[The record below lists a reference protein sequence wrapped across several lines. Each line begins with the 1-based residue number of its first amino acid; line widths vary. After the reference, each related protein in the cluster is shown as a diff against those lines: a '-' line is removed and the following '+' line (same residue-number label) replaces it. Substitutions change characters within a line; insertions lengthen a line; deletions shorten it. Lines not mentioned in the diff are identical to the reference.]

1 MKPKKMAEAL
11 HQRIANA
18 RESAGFTITE
28 AAQQL
33 GFKNYQT
40 LSSIEKGLR
49 NISANELIEMA
60 RLYGRGLEY
69 FFNPEVSPEP
79 LPLWRKK
86 EKSNVTKEQRQFLS
100 FLEKYSNLENLLDLK
115 RRWTEIRSSYDRDDF
130 KNDGF
135 AVADKLGQDIHKKLD
150 LGSRPACN
158 LLNVLENN
166 LRFKIIHLPLQEDAS
181 AASIVD
187 DNLGVGIVINSND
200 VPWRRNYDL
209 AHELFHIVTWNI
221 FSPGEI
227 GDGTKKTKPE
237 QYADI
242 FASSLLLPENH
253 LIDALKELATNHET
267 KKVDII
273 ELAKDFG
280 VSTEAILWRL
290 VNLNKLKKS
299 LVLKILDDSSF
310 RDLDRTLRRELH
322 EEYRPSRLPA
332 RFISL
337 ACRCLVA
344 GKISRGTFAEYLEI
358 NRADVDD
365 YLAEMGFAEENY
377 EKIAVA

>member
-1 MKPKKMAEAL
+1 MKPKKMVEAL
-11 HQRIANA
+11 HRRIVVA
-18 RESAGFTITE
+18 RESAGFSIAE

-40 LSSIEKGLR
+40 LSSIENGSR
-49 NISANELIEMA
+49 NISANELIKMA
-60 RLYGRGLEY
+60 RLYVRSLDY
-69 FFNPEVSPEP
+69 FFNPDVSAEP

-86 EKSNVTKEQRQFLS
+86 EKSNVTKEQRLFLS

-115 RRWTEIRSSYDRDDF
+115 RRWTEIRSSYNRDDF

-150 LGSRPACN
+150 LGSRPSCN

-187 DNLGVGIVINSND
+187 DNLGVGIVININD

-227 GDGTKKTKPE
+227 GDGTKKTRPE

-253 LIDALKELATNHET
+253 LINALKEITPNNEI

-299 LVLKILDDSSF
+299 QARKILDDSSF

-322 EEYRPSRLPA
+322 EEYKTSRLPA
-332 RFISL
+332 RYISL
-337 ACRCLVA
+337 ACRCLVE

-358 NRADVDD
+358 NRADVDE
-365 YLAEMGFAEENY
+365 YLAEAGFVEENY

>member
-1 MKPKKMAEAL
+1 VKPKKMVDAL
-11 HQRIANA
+11 HQRIVEA
-18 RESAGFTITE
+18 RESAGFSITE
-28 AAQQL
+28 AAQKL

-40 LSSIEKGLR
+40 LSSIEKGSR

-60 RLYGRGLEY
+60 RLYARSLDY
-69 FFNPEVSPEP
+69 FFNQEVSTEP

-86 EKSNVTKEQRQFLS
+86 EKSNVTKEQRLFLS

-187 DNLGVGIVINSND
+187 DNLGVGIVININE

-237 QYADI
+237 QEI
-242 FASSLLLPENH
+242 
-253 LIDALKELATNHET
+253 

-290 VNLNKLKKS
+290 VNLKKLKKPQAQ
-299 LVLKILDDSSF
+299 KILDDSSF

-322 EEYRPSRLPA
+322 EEYKTSRLPA
-332 RFISL
+332 RYISL
-337 ACRCLVA
+337 ACRCLVE

-365 YLAEMGFAEENY
+365 CLVEMGFAEENY

>member
-11 HQRIANA
+11 HRRIVKA
-18 RESAGFTITE
+18 RESAGFSITE

-40 LSSIEKGLR
+40 LSDIEKDSRKVG
-49 NISANELIEMA
+49 ANELIEMA
-60 RLYGRGLEY
+60 RLYRRSLDY
-69 FFNPEVSPEP
+69 FFSPEVSSEP

-86 EKSNVTKEQRQFLS
+86 EKSSVAKEQRLFLS

-115 RRWTEIRSSYDRDDF
+115 RRWTEVRSSYDRDDF

-135 AVADKLGQDIHKKLD
+135 EIADKLGQDIHKKLD
-150 LGSRPACN
+150 LGSRPAFN

-221 FSPGEI
+221 FSPKEI

-237 QYADI
+237 KYADI

-253 LIDALKELATNHET
+253 LIDALKEIATNNEI

-290 VNLNKLKKS
+290 VNLKKIKRPQ
-299 LVLKILDDSSF
+299 VLKILDDSNF
-310 RDLDRTLRRELH
+310 RDLDRTLRKELH
-322 EEYRPSRLPA
+322 VEYTPSRFPS

-337 ACRCLVA
+337 ACRSLVE

-365 YLAEMGFAEENY
+365 YLAEMGFAEENF